1 MEKSKLAGLSF
12 IVLGSGGSEFSR
24 FGRGGGLSFL
34 GLGFP
39 NLVHAGGGVWE
50 RGVSEFPGS
59 EVRSGTLLYKPCATP
74 KGRCFAPFWS
84 ENGYECIYH

>member
-12 IVLGSGGSEFSR
+12 LVLGSGGSEFSR

-39 NLVHAGGGVWE
+39 NMVHAGIGVWE

-59 EVRSGTLLYKPCATP
+59 EVRSGTLLYKPCDKPCATP
-74 KGRCFAPFWS
+74 KVLKVLTGPVFT
-84 ENGYECIYH
+84 G